1 MKIEIADDVVWRDL
15 GGEIV
20 ILNLATQH
28 YFGLTGAGNDIWRLI
43 AEHGSSDK
51 IIDDLADSY
60 DNVDA
65 RRLRGEFENLVRE
78 LAEKGMVRISPDENV

>member
-28 YFGLTGAGNDIWRLI
+28 YFGLTGAGNDMWRLI

-51 IIDDLADSY
+51 IIDDLTDSY

-65 RRLRGEFENLVRE
+65 GKLRGEFEELVRE
-78 LAEKGMVRISPDENV
+78 LAEKGMVRISSDDNV

>member
-20 ILNLATQH
+20 ILYLATQH
-28 YFGLTGAGNDIWRLI
+28 YFGLTGAGNDMWRLI

-51 IIDDLADSY
+51 IINDLIDSY

-65 RRLRGEFENLVRE
+65 GRLRIEFEKLVRE
-78 LAEKGMVRISPDENV
+78 LAEKGMVRISSDENI